1 MSSLIQF
8 IRINKDS
15 IAWYLSGFFILGL
28 GVNIMKAST
37 LGNGAWDTVT
47 INLREYLNRN
57 LSQEW
62 VTLGMV
68 SFVVSMTL
76 FMIVLAYRKQVRYL
90 FMLIPIFLVALFID
104 FWNILIFQDRLLES
118 LPWQLVFYV
127 AGSFILPLGLTMII
141 KSGFPAFVFDELM
154 MMFVRVFKVRKMTVV
169 RLGIEFTGIA
179 IGAVFGYLAFYGVD
193 GTFGA
198 VNIGS
203 FVFTVTFSP
212 IMTLWFSLLK
222 VPHV

>member
-8 IRINKDS
+8 IRINKQS

-47 INLREYLNRN
+47 INIRAFFNRN
-57 LSQEW
+57 LDQEW

-68 SFVVSMTL
+68 SFAVSITL
-76 FMIVLAYRKQVRYL
+76 FIIVLLYRKQLRYF
-90 FMLIPIFLVALFID
+90 FMLIPIFLVAVFID

-118 LPWQLVFYV
+118 LPWQLLFYV
-127 AGSFILPLGLTMII
+127 VGSFTLPFGLTMII

-154 MMFVRVFKVRKMTVV
+154 MMFVKVFKVQKMTFV

-179 IGAVFGYLAFYGVD
+179 IGALFGYFAFYLVD

-203 FVFTVTFSP
+203 FVFTLTFSP
-212 IMTLWFSLLK
+212 IMTMWFSILR

>member
-8 IRINKDS
+8 IRINKTS
-15 IAWYLSGFFILGL
+15 IVWYISGFFILGL

-47 INLREYLNRN
+47 INIRAFFNRN
-57 LSQEW
+57 LDMEW

-68 SFVVSMTL
+68 SFVVSVTL
-76 FMIVLAYRKQVRYL
+76 FTIVLLYRKHVRYF

-104 FWNILIFQDRLLES
+104 FWNILIFQDRFLTAVPLQLL
-118 LPWQLVFYV
+118 FYV
-127 AGSFILPLGLTMII
+127 VGSFILPLGLTMII

-154 MMFVRVFKVRKMTVV
+154 MMFVKVFKVKKITFV

-179 IGAVFGYLAFYGVD
+179 IGVIFGYLAFYSID

-203 FVFTVTFSP
+203 FVFTFTFSP
-212 IMTLWFSLLK
+212 IMTMWFHVFK

>member
-8 IRINKDS
+8 IRINKNS
-15 IAWYLSGFFILGL
+15 IAWYVSGFFILGL

-47 INLREYLNRN
+47 INLRAFLNRN
-57 LSQEW
+57 VNLEW

-68 SFVVSMTL
+68 SFLVSMTL
-76 FMIVLAYRKQVRYL
+76 FMIVLVYRKEVRYF

-104 FWNILIFQDRLLES
+104 FWNILIFQDRLLET
-118 LPWQLVFYV
+118 LPWQLLFYIV
-127 AGSFILPLGLTMII
+127 GAFTLPLGLTMII

-154 MMFVRVFKVRKMTVV
+154 RMFVKVFKVSKITYV

-179 IGAVFGYLAFYGVD
+179 IGTIFGYLAFYGVD

-203 FVFTVTFSP
+203 FVFTIAFSH
-212 IMTLWFSLLK
+212 IMTLWFFLLK